1 MSAVDCNS
9 RGLPRRVILRARG
22 ESLEFESVAAASRH
36 IGVTQGAVASAALK
50 GHRCQGY
57 EVRYV

>member
-1 MSAVDCNS
+1 MSGVDDKS
-9 RGLPRRVILRARG
+9 QGLPRRVILRARG
-22 ESLEFESVAAASRH
+22 ESLEFESLAAASRH
-36 IGVTQGAVASAALK
+36 IGVTQGAISSAALK